1 MVEAAVAPR
10 PVTPVGIVAE
20 RLGRAEDRLVAAGVP
35 DDLLVEL
42 RHARRVAEG
51 LEPYVEAHTSR
62 ESAALAGLARL
73 TSATDWAAGNTDGGP
88 ALEQEMLSGHV
99 EGAFLA
105 FLVRATGARRVLEV
119 GMFTGYAALAM
130 AEALPA
136 PGAADEDCEVVALEL
151 DPRAV
156 AVARE
161 GFAASPAGAR
171 VRIEE
176 GPAAESLAR
185 LAAAGE
191 RFDLVFVDADK
202 GGYAGYLDQLLA
214 GDLLA
219 PGAVVAV
226 DNTLLQGEPWAESPS
241 ANGSAISAFNDRVAA
256 DPGWERVLVPLRD
269 GVTLLRRRDVP

>member
-136 PGAADEDCEVVALEL
+136 DPGAEVVALEL

-241 ANGSAISAFNDRVAA
+241 ANGSAIAAFNDHVAA

-269 GVTLLRRRDVP
+269 GVTLLRRRDA

>member
-1 MVEAAVAPR
+1 MAPR
-10 PVTPVGIVAE
+10 PVTPVGIVAA
-20 RLGRAEDRLVAAGVP
+20 RLERAEERLVAAGVA

-42 RHARRVAEG
+42 RAARRVAEG
-51 LEPYVEAHTSR
+51 LEPYVECHTSP
-62 ESAALAGLARL
+62 ESAALAGLGRL
-73 TSATDWAAGNTDGGP
+73 TAATDWAAGNTDGGP

-130 AEALPA
+130 AEALPV
-136 PGAADEDCEVVALEL
+136 PSSSISGEDCEVVALEL

-171 VRIEE
+171 IRVVE
-176 GPAAESLAR
+176 GPASESLRR
-185 LAAAGE
+185 LAETGE

-226 DNTLLQGEPWAESPS
+226 DNTLLQGEPWAVEPS
-241 ANGSAISAFNDRVAA
+241 VNGAAVAAFNAHVAA

-269 GVTLLRRRDVP
+269 GVTLLRRRDA